1 LVQVRYAGK
10 NMITTSYGLTNGT
23 RESGSEVERV
33 YHLLRQWI
41 IEGELRPGAFL
52 AEPELAERCHTSRT
66 PVREALSRLAQDGWV
81 ISFHRKGF
89 QVQPIT
95 LADVSEL
102 YAYRR
107 LFERYACERAAETA
121 TAAHIVELERI
132 IDAEDNPN
140 NSLPEVFAL
149 NEQFHLALAE
159 RTGNG
164 RMIAQMRLT
173 MAFLR
178 RLNLIALTPDK
189 VSHRDIVEAIK
200 ARDAARASSLMGEHM
215 DFALQSMIL
224 AFR

>member
-1 LVQVRYAGK
+1 
-10 NMITTSYGLTNGT
+10 MITTSYGLTNGT

-33 YHLLRQWI
+33 YHLVRQWI
-41 IEGELRPGAFL
+41 IEGELRPGSFL

-121 TAAHIVELERI
+121 TAAHLAELERI
-132 IDAEDNPN
+132 LDAEDNPH
-140 NSLPEVFAL
+140 NSLPEIFAL

-159 RTGNG
+159 RTENG

-178 RLNLIALTPDK
+178 RLNLIAVAKDK
-189 VSHRDIVEAIK
+189 VSHRDIVQAIK
-200 ARDAARASSLMGEHM
+200 ARDASRASSLMGEHM